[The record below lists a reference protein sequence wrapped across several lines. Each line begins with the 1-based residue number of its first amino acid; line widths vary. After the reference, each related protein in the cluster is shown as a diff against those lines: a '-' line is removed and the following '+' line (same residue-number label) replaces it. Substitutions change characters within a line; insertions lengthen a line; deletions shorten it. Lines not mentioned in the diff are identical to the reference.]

1 MKTKIALLLTAALLS
16 ACASTGSTP
25 VAQPGGDTASIAAA
39 KPPAVKPYPLKTC
52 LVTDNAL
59 DSMGG
64 EVRLVNNGQEIKF
77 CCKPCIAKFKK
88 NPDKYLAKIK

>member
-1 MKTKIALLLTAALLS
+1 MKTTIALILTAAFLS

-25 VAQPGGDTASIAAA
+25 VAQPGGDAADTAAA

-64 EVRLVNNGQEIKF
+64 EVRLVHDGQEIKF

-88 NPDKYLAKIK
+88 NPEKYLKKLR